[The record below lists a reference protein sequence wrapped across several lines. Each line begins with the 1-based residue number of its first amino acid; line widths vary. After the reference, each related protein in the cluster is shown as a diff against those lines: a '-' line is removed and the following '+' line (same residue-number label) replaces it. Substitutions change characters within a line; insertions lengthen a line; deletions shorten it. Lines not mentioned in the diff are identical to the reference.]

1 MQNKSRKNFLF
12 IVELL
17 SLLRVYTYFW
27 DAYIY
32 MRCILNDKNNRQ
44 SAVLSNVKERGTI
57 SFALLNSE
65 LRGFLLGENELL
77 KRVYE

>member
-27 DAYIY
+27 DAHIYI
-32 MRCILNDKNNRQ
+32 
-44 SAVLSNVKERGTI
+44 E
-57 SFALLNSE
+57 
-65 LRGFLLGENELL
+65 
-77 KRVYE
+77 VYFE

>member
-1 MQNKSRKNFLF
+1 M
-12 IVELL
+12 
-17 SLLRVYTYFW
+17 
-27 DAYIY
+27 
-32 MRCILNDKNNRQ
+32 NDKNNRQ
-44 SAVLSNVKERGTI
+44 SAVLSNVKEWETI